1 MGVLVCGVV
10 VLALVCQSLD
20 GATNSLHRFKRCSL
34 HFPLDSDVVFG
45 DVVFGDVVF
54 GDVVFGDVVFDVV
67 FVDVVFGDVVFGD
80 VVFGDVVFG
89 DVVFGDVVFGNVV
102 FGNVVFGNVVFGNVV
117 FGGVWY
123 RESASS
129 EPNDCTTRT
138 RQPMVLSKSGNFSL
152 DVRMP
157 GVSPTTSDTYL
168 CVAVPVPTTRDAYIG
183 EYSLPK
189 S

>member
-10 VLALVCQSLD
+10 VLTLICQSHSLD
-20 GATNSLHRFKRCSL
+20 GATNPLHRFKR
-34 HFPLDSDVVFG
+34 
-45 DVVFGDVVF
+45 
-54 GDVVFGDVVFDVV
+54 
-67 FVDVVFGDVVFGD
+67 
-80 VVFGDVVFG
+80 
-89 DVVFGDVVFGNVV
+89 
-102 FGNVVFGNVVFGNVV
+102 
-117 FGGVWY
+117 Y
-123 RESASS
+123 QESASS

-157 GVSPTTSDTYL
+157 GVSPTVSDTYL